1 MDYEYFSGEYKARFF
16 FLIGTKKEKEDGL
29 FYIVIKK

>member
-1 MDYEYFSGEYKARFF
+1 MDYKYFSGEYKARFF
-16 FLIGTKKEKEDGL
+16 LTGTKKEKEDGF